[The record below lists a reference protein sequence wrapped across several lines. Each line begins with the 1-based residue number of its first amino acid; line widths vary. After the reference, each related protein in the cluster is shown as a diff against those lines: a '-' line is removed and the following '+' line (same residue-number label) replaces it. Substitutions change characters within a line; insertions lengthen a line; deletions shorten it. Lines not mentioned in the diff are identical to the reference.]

1 VASVNALTGEQ
12 VSAWMREH
20 EPAVDAVAAAVL
32 LACCVWLGLAVGT
45 PAGYFALTAAL
56 IVPVA
61 FRRRWPAACLITV
74 LAVALVQWLTVRD
87 TIGMLPADVA
97 VLVAVA
103 AAAARGPRWA
113 GWLGLAGGLAGAG
126 LGGLTWPLLRTAV
139 PSHLLTAGFLGSAVV
154 AGWAIGTLSGVRRKQ
169 LHAVAERASLLELE
183 REQRD
188 QLAVLAERARIA
200 REMHDVLAHSLA
212 GIIAQSDG
220 GRYAGSFEAARNA
233 LATIG
238 DHSRQALAE
247 SRRVLGALHEGGDG
261 RVSDGRAGDG
271 RAGDGRAVVAPRQPG
286 ARDIPDL
293 VERVRAGGLDVRLR
307 LELPSDPFEP
317 DLSLIVY
324 RVVQEGLTN
333 VIKHAVAA
341 TRADVKVSW
350 GRHKLTIAVADDGQ
364 GPCAAPAGAGG
375 YGMAG
380 MRERVR
386 AYGGTVTLQPHLG
399 GGHVLSV
406 QVPVRS

>member
-1 VASVNALTGEQ
+1 MASLNALTGEQ

-20 EPAVDAVAAAVL
+20 EPAVDAGAAGVL
-32 LACCVWLGLAVGT
+32 LACCVWIGLAVGT
-45 PAGYFALTAAL
+45 PAGYFALTTAL
-56 IVPVA
+56 IVPLV
-61 FRRRWPAACLITV
+61 FRRRGPAACLIAV

-97 VLVAVA
+97 VPVAVVA
-103 AAAARGPRWA
+103 AAAHGPRWA
-113 GWLGLAGGLAGAG
+113 GWLGLAGGVAGAG

-139 PSHLLTAGFLGSAVV
+139 PSHLLTAGFLASTVV
-154 AGWAIGTLSGVRRKQ
+154 AGWAIGTLSRVRHNQ

-247 SRRVLGALHEGGDG
+247 SRRVLGALREGEDG
-261 RVSDGRAGDG
+261 RSGEGW
-271 RAGDGRAVVAPRQPG
+271 AGDGRAVLAPHQPG

-307 LELPSDPFEP
+307 LDLPSDPFEP
-317 DLSLIVY
+317 DLSLVAY

-350 GRHKLTIAVADDGQ
+350 GRRMLTIAVSDDGQ
-364 GPCAAPAGAGG
+364 GPSAVPARSGG